1 MIDDLRVQKL
11 AWDAEFSTDLAE
23 ILWVGEKL
31 LVLVVLG
38 V

>member
-11 AWDAEFSTDLAE
+11 AWDAEFSADLTQ
-23 ILWVGEKL
+23 ILYGGEKL
-31 LVLVVLG
+31 FVLIVLE